1 MKTLLNTLAATIA
14 FTLFPMAVVLAV
26 DSTKSASPAKADAL
40 HHTAEFKGQTILH
53 IDGMGPA
60 DIHARNPADKPNKP
74 AAAAK

>member
-14 FTLFPMAVVLAV
+14 FTLFPIAVVLAV

-40 HHTAEFKGQTILH
+40 HHAAEFKGETILH
-53 IDGMGPA
+53 IDGMGPC
-60 DIHARNPADKPNKP
+60 DIHALNPAANPNKP